1 MKKLLTFLCL
11 VSLGLLLLGCKKD
24 NKDDASIIGKWEDVT
39 QAKQEG
45 GLYNVY
51 TFEKDGSY
59 KLQGFWVTTN
69 EAHKELKG
77 SYTISGKELKLT
89 PESGVETT
97 HTVTSL
103 TATEMV
109 WLTDNIE
116 KRFKRLTD

>member
-1 MKKLLTFLCL
+1 MKKLFAFALTVLTALSILACT
-11 VSLGLLLLGCKKD
+11 KTD
-24 NKDDASIIGKWEDVT
+24 ETASIIGKWEDVT